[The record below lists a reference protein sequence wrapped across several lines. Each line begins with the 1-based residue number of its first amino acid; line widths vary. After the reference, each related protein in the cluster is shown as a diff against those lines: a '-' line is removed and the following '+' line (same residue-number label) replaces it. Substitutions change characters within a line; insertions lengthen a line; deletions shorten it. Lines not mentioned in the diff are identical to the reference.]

1 MLLLN
6 AGNTVHYKSDDLL
19 LIFHQLLELVCQNC
33 VQFLRLERRQI
44 ASSFS
49 ALTVHPALP
58 VFCVSLHS
66 FEALPMKGGSMLSA
80 NDFPAVWI
88 LALVTNAV
96 SFRSGTAFLEYLICL
111 IPKFFRYN
119 RRDIRIWV
127 CYPLAFIK
135 KYRFFLPIV

>member
-6 AGNTVHYKSDDLL
+6 AGNTVHHKSDDLL

-33 VQFLRLERRQI
+33 VQLLCSERRQI

-49 ALTVHPALP
+49 MLTVHPALP
-58 VFCVSLHS
+58 VFCVSLHG

-88 LALVTNAV
+88 PTLIAYAIG
-96 SFRSGTAFLEYLICL
+96 FRSGAAFLKYLICL
-111 IPKFFRYN
+111 IPEFF
-119 RRDIRIWV
+119 
-127 CYPLAFIK
+127 
-135 KYRFFLPIV
+135 